1 MKSIALSAALLF
13 SAIMPLSTAVAAPA
27 PVSANQSLIEY
38 LGEVEIGG
46 EPYDVYLIT
55 PLGGGWY

>member
-27 PVSANQSLIEY
+27 PVAADQSMIEY
-38 LGEVEIGG
+38 LGSFEAGG
-46 EPYDVYLIT
+46 DVYDVFLVT
-55 PLGGGWY
+55 DLGGGWY